1 MKTNRAIWIVGVLVV
16 ILTNQCR
23 ANLNGSDD
31 FNGAAK
37 DTTKWATD
45 LANGVGR
52 LTQTNGHLQF
62 TTTGVPT
69 QTDFAA
75 RPWMLNYGSYTQDW
89 EFRIDVNEPI
99 FVLTNGQFVGLTIAI
114 LPGTDPSM
122 LFTNAFSIQLRQNSS
137 EHSFKGQ
144 ITANQSQS
152 SPWENK
158 ITTSTSAA
166 MRIAFDA
173 NTQVLSCFYDE
184 DGSACGYS
192 WTLLGSTNVPA
203 GWNMTS
209 NSVFGI
215 LVVGIGNNLSVD
227 YTNNVFA
234 DNFRASSGNNPNLRI
249 NRTGSEVALS
259 WATNGPTIRLESTST
274 LSPPICWQVVTNTPG
289 IAGTNFTVTNVISN
303 VNKFYRLSR

>member
-122 LFTNAFSIQLRQNSS
+122 LF
-137 EHSFKGQ
+137 
-144 ITANQSQS
+144 
-152 SPWENK
+152 
-158 ITTSTSAA
+158 SAWP
-166 MRIAFDA
+166 
-173 NTQVLSCFYDE
+173 E
-184 DGSACGYS
+184 
-192 WTLLGSTNVPA
+192 TLVFE
-203 GWNMTS
+203 
-209 NSVFGI
+209 NSV
-215 LVVGIGNNLSVD
+215 
-227 YTNNVFA
+227 
-234 DNFRASSGNNPNLRI
+234 RR
-249 NRTGSEVALS
+249 
-259 WATNGPTIRLESTST
+259 
-274 LSPPICWQVVTNTPG
+274 
-289 IAGTNFTVTNVISN
+289 
-303 VNKFYRLSR
+303 